1 MSGSF
6 EFVVSQYLQTTKA
19 AETGPVEYRKKITL
33 IALAKQH
40 SVMEWIELAVGEK
53 LFQSMGSIN
62 TEERLNDMQIVLKDG
77 TMLCTFML
85 KIKPACITQKINPLA
100 KKFEFYAFET
110 IGFFLKA
117 TKDLGVT
124 ETFAPADLFERK
136 NMEKVLTLLCSLG
149 RTANKKRS

>member
-53 LFQSMGSIN
+53 LFSIYGKYKY
-62 TEERLNDMQIVLKDG
+62 R
-77 TMLCTFML
+77 
-85 KIKPACITQKINPLA
+85 
-100 KKFEFYAFET
+100 
-110 IGFFLKA
+110 
-117 TKDLGVT
+117 
-124 ETFAPADLFERK
+124 
-136 NMEKVLTLLCSLG
+136 
-149 RTANKKRS
+149 RTT